1 MLRTLE
7 KEKDHKVPNEI
18 IANKFQTINFFISRL
33 FSVNFL
39 LLLLSLFSTFINNV
53 HDANIILIFQ
63 FMIIIFQIGYLN
75 HIDLYTHNCYH
86 FVLNGYV
93 EELDND

>member
-18 IANKFQTINFFISRL
+18 IVNKFQRISLFISRL
-33 FSVNFL
+33 SSINFIL
-39 LLLLSLFSTFINNV
+39 LILTLFSMFIDNTNQV
-53 HDANIILIFQ
+53 IKIFN

-75 HIDLYTHNCYH
+75 HIDLYTYNCYH
-86 FVLNGYV
+86 YVLNGYV
-93 EELDND
+93 EELDYD